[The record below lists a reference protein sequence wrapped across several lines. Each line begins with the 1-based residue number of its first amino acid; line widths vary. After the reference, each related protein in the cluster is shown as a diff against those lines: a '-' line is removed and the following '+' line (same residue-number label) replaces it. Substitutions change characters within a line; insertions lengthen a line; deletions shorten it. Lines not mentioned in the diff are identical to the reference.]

1 MDGILQ
7 WVKSIAF
14 FLILSGLVYQIL
26 PDSRFK
32 KYVRFFMGL
41 VLTLMVLSP
50 LLNLWNLEN
59 VLVQA
64 AETFSLDRS
73 RIELQAEL
81 ENGVGEQEAGI
92 QREYQGMILE
102 KVTGIVAEK
111 GYFVQDFSA
120 ELNLDSESEDVGKIL
135 MMEVILSPEDQD
147 TVIWIEPVV
156 IGAPGEGEPSS
167 LELPEIR
174 REIEAYFELEEGV
187 LTLYLKE

>member
-7 WVKSIAF
+7 WVKNIAF

-50 LLNLWNLEN
+50 LLNLWNLED

>member
-7 WVKSIAF
+7 WVKNIAF

-64 AETFSLDRS
+64 VETFSLDRS
-73 RIELQAEL
+73 RLELQAEL
-81 ENGVGEQEAGI
+81 ENGVGEQGAGI
-92 QREYQGMILE
+92 QREYQGMIQE
-102 KVTGIVAEK
+102 KVTGIVAKK

-120 ELNLDSESEDVGKIL
+120 ELNLDPESEDVGKIL

-147 TVIWIEPVV
+147 TVIWIEPVA

-174 REIEAYFELEEGV
+174 QEIEAYFELEEGV

>member
-7 WVKSIAF
+7 WVKNIAF

-64 AETFSLDRS
+64 VETFSLDRS
-73 RIELQAEL
+73 RLELQAEL

-120 ELNLDSESEDVGKIL
+120 ELNLDPESEDVGKIL

>member
-7 WVKSIAF
+7 WVKNIAF

-73 RIELQAEL
+73 RLELQAEL
-81 ENGVGEQEAGI
+81 ENGVGEQAAGI

-120 ELNLDSESEDVGKIL
+120 ELNLDPESEDVGKIL

>member
-64 AETFSLDRS
+64 VETFSLDRS
-73 RIELQAEL
+73 RLELQAEL

-102 KVTGIVAEK
+102 KVTGIVADK
-111 GYFVQDFSA
+111 GYFVRDFSA

>member
-14 FLILSGLVYQIL
+14 FLILSGLVYQML

-32 KYVRFFMGL
+32 KYVWFFMGL

-64 AETFSLDRS
+64 VETFSLDRS
-73 RIELQAEL
+73 RLELQAEL

>member
-14 FLILSGLVYQIL
+14 FLILSGLVYQML

-73 RIELQAEL
+73 RLELQAEL

-92 QREYQGMILE
+92 QREYQGMIQE

-120 ELNLDSESEDVGKIL
+120 ELNLDPESEDVGKIL

-147 TVIWIEPVV
+147 TVIWIEPVA

>member
-7 WVKSIAF
+7 WVKNIAF

-73 RIELQAEL
+73 RLELQAEL
-81 ENGVGEQEAGI
+81 ENGVGEQAAGI

-111 GYFVQDFSA
+111 GYFVRDFSA
-120 ELNLDSESEDVGKIL
+120 ELNLDPESEDVGKIL

-147 TVIWIEPVV
+147 TVIWIEPVA

>member
-7 WVKSIAF
+7 WVKNIAF

-50 LLNLWNLEN
+50 LLNLWNLED

-73 RIELQAEL
+73 RLELQAEL

-92 QREYQGMILE
+92 QREYQGMIQE

-120 ELNLDSESEDVGKIL
+120 ELNLDPESEDVGKIL

-147 TVIWIEPVV
+147 TVIWIEPVA

>member
-14 FLILSGLVYQIL
+14 FLILSGLVYQML

-73 RIELQAEL
+73 RLELQAEL
-81 ENGVGEQEAGI
+81 ENGVGEQAAGI

-120 ELNLDSESEDVGKIL
+120 KLNLDPESEDVGKIL

>member
-14 FLILSGLVYQIL
+14 FLILSGLVYQML

-73 RIELQAEL
+73 RLELQAEL

-92 QREYQGMILE
+92 QREYQGMIQE

-120 ELNLDSESEDVGKIL
+120 ELNLDPESEDVGKIL
-135 MMEVILSPEDQD
+135 MMEVILSPEDPD

>member
-73 RIELQAEL
+73 RLELQAEL

-92 QREYQGMILE
+92 QREYQGMIQE

-120 ELNLDSESEDVGKIL
+120 ELNLDPESEDVGKIL

-147 TVIWIEPVV
+147 TVIWIEPVA

>member
-7 WVKSIAF
+7 WVKNIAF

-50 LLNLWNLEN
+50 LLNLWNLED

-92 QREYQGMILE
+92 QHEYQGMILE
-102 KVTGIVAEK
+102 KVTGIVADK
-111 GYFVQDFSA
+111 GYFVRDFSA

>member
-14 FLILSGLVYQIL
+14 FLILSGLVYQML

-32 KYVRFFMGL
+32 KYVWFFMGL

-64 AETFSLDRS
+64 VETFSLDRS
-73 RIELQAEL
+73 RLELQAEL

-147 TVIWIEPVV
+147 TVIWIEPVA

-174 REIEAYFELEEGV
+174 QEIEAYFELEEGV